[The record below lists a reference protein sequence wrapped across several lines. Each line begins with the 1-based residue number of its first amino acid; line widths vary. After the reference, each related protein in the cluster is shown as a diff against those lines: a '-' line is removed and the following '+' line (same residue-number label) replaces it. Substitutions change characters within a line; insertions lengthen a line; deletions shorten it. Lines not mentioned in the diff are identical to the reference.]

1 MYEVIFNR
9 AANKLSTFTACG
21 LTADSVTQR
30 RKSRCTVGSPE
41 PLQGPR
47 THRSN
52 PTGECFLSC
61 LVSYVFKVTLKYERK
76 TVRKSK

>member
-30 RKSRCTVGSPE
+30 RKGRRTVGSPE
-41 PLQGPR
+41 SLSRGQGP
-47 THRSN
+47 
-52 PTGECFLSC
+52 TGPIQQGNVFCLALFHMFL
-61 LVSYVFKVTLKYERK
+61 K
-76 TVRKSK
+76 